1 MYIEEIEKAFSVGS
15 FYLQSYTKQT
25 VKLLDTL
32 LSLYPPFVGAEDL
45 IS

>member
-1 MYIEEIEKAFSVGS
+1 MLVVFIYSLI
-15 FYLQSYTKQT
+15 TKQT
-25 VKLLDTL
+25 AKLLDTL